1 MLKPWKR
8 RRWPLTSVSKIEART
23 EFGEGGAPSRCGCPT
38 DGPGVEAARPFERR
52 PGAHCP
58 ALYAAH
64 MVLSQVDWSLRNDG
78 DEIAQRFV
86 AMGTALLDAAD
97 AG

>member
-1 MLKPWKR
+1 
-8 RRWPLTSVSKIEART
+8 
-23 EFGEGGAPSRCGCPT
+23 
-38 DGPGVEAARPFERR
+38 
-52 PGAHCP
+52 
-58 ALYAAH
+58 